1 LKYFLNIKKILQII
15 SLAIAIFL
23 SFSKVVTVL
32 SITPM
37 VDPYD
42 SPSYFDFKFVGGV
55 RMPGISF
62 IFSSL
67 ESYENIVLFQ
77 SIIACVCWT
86 LFSQIIFKLKYNQY
100 ILFTTSMLILGVGF
114 SNQVVYVDGFINA
127 ESLNISFIILFIAS
141 CILFFVRQTLFSVL
155 LCSISLGLYASVKS
169 INGIS
174 IIIPLIFFAIFLIKK
189 NGFKNNLS
197 NLLAICILFLSVV
210 STYLF
215 RNIDASPIL
224 NTSAL
229 INQRLWQI
237 DYWKE
242 YTLNQGFP
250 IEGRNTYVRFASRN
264 LGLPP
269 DTAVS
274 QDPEYKE
281 WYYNGGD
288 KFIVKFM
295 LTHPEYVIV
304 APLAL
309 SLFSENFDLSTSI
322 WGGGAKGILNYEGI
336 NQDLAKKWPGNP
348 IFWNPDR
355 STSYVGF
362 SGFLALI
369 GFTLI
374 YSRKL
379 SLKQKEF
386 QLFISLLMLF
396 AIEISYLAWWFGS
409 TPADIGRHQFPF
421 GVLIRVIFILS
432 FMHVLQIILD
442 VIKVRTNPLN

>member
-1 LKYFLNIKKILQII
+1 M
-15 SLAIAIFL
+15 
-23 SFSKVVTVL
+23 VL

-55 RMPGISF
+55 RMPGISL

-77 SIIACVCWT
+77 SIIACVSWT
-86 LFSQIIFKLKYNQY
+86 FFSQIIFQIKYNPY
-100 ILFTTSMLILGVGF
+100 LLFTTSMLILGLGF

-127 ESLNISFIILFIAS
+127 ESLNISFIILFVAS
-141 CILFFVRQTLFSVL
+141 CILFFARQTLFSVL

-174 IIIPLIFFAIFLIKK
+174 IIIPLIFFIIFLIRK

-197 NLLAICILFLSVV
+197 NLFVICILFLGFF

-229 INQRLWQI
+229 INQRLWEV
-237 DYWKE
+237 DDWKE
-242 YTLNQGFP
+242 FTLNQGFP
-250 IEGRNTYVRFASRN
+250 ISGRSTYLRFASRN

-274 QDPEYKE
+274 QHPDYKD

-295 LTHPEYVIV
+295 LAHPEYVIV

-309 SLFSENFDLSTSI
+309 SLFSEKFDLGTSI
-322 WGGGAKGILNYEGI
+322 WGGGAKGILNYESF
-336 NQDLAKKWPGNP
+336 NQDLAKKWPANP
-348 IFWNPDR
+348 IFWNSDR
-355 STSYVGF
+355 FTNYVGF
-362 SGFLALI
+362 SMFLALI
-369 GFTLI
+369 GLALI

-396 AIEISYLAWWFGS
+396 ALEISYLAWWFGS

-432 FMHVLQIILD
+432 VMHVIQVILD
-442 VIKVRTNPLN
+442 LIKVRTKTSNLL